1 MYILKRAPLRLDA
14 SRSGADGI
22 EDGVGLRP
30 GLQIRKKNNATWNYC
45 IFWGFFFSVF
55 LFCILVNALTWPVSR
70 PPAAQPC
77 PRGVNLFRDGADRSR
92 GVGDDL
98 LRLRIGAADRF
109 DGRGRRGDGLPGD
122 PERCAQ
128 GLGAPGAHAA
138 AATAVATARG
148 AGTRLWAL
156 GVTVAMV
163 VVQLVQFV
171 PEIKVVGQ
179 PVGVVAGRRCEI

>member
-1 MYILKRAPLRLDA
+1 
-14 SRSGADGI
+14 
-22 EDGVGLRP
+22 
-30 GLQIRKKNNATWNYC
+30 
-45 IFWGFFFSVF
+45 
-55 LFCILVNALTWPVSR
+55 VSR
-70 PPAAQPC
+70 PPAAQPS

-122 PERCAQ
+122 PVRCAQ

-138 AATAVATARG
+138 AAAAAAARG
-148 AGTRLWAL
+148 AGTRIWAL
-156 GVTVAMV
+156 GVAVAIV